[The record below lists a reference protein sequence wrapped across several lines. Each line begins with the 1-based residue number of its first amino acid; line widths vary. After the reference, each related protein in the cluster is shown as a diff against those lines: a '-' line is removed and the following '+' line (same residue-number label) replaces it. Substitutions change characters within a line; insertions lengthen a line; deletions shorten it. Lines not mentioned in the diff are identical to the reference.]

1 MSLFYR
7 QPGMDCPKHPPR
19 VSIPEPSTTTA
30 SSKYMGVTFPQICRF
45 WVIVH
50 EVTMIYDEN
59 GRADWGSGAALS
71 FAEFK
76 FRELLAWSNTLPSW
90 VARDSHHTS
99 HVEIL
104 Q

>member
-1 MSLFYR
+1 
-7 QPGMDCPKHPPR
+7 MDCPKYPPR
-19 VSIPEPSTTTA
+19 ISIPEPSTTEA
-30 SSKYMGVTFPQICRF
+30 SKYMGVTFPQICRF

-50 EVTMIYDEN
+50 EVTMVYDER

-76 FRELLAWSNTLPSW
+76 FRELLAWSNTLPSR
-90 VARDSHHTS
+90 VTRDSHHTY
-99 HVEIL
+99 HVDIL